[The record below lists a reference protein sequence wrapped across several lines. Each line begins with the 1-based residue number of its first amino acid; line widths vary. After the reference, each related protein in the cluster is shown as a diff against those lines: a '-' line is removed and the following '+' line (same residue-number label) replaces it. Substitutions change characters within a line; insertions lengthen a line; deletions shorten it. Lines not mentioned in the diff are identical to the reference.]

1 MGSIEEFEDSNLA
14 QQSLL
19 LIVQVM
25 ASALGALDFT
35 SLTHSEA
42 ELVFSKYCSLVLLY
56 SPAMNLQSPM
66 LVPKIFYIRR
76 IYHDPYSLSFHYKT
90 D

>member
-25 ASALGALDFT
+25 ASAFGALDFT
-35 SLTHSEA
+35 SLTHSASES
-42 ELVFSKYCSLVLLY
+42 VFSKYCSLILLH
-56 SPAMNLQSPM
+56 SPAMNWQSPM
-66 LVPKIFYIRR
+66 LVPKIFYIQR
-76 IYHDPYSLSFHYKT
+76 IYHDPYLSSF
-90 D
+90 